1 MFDFRAKINSMFNAI
16 KNTLGLGDKS
26 TAKAADAQGT
36 AGPVS
41 KVSEWAQMQGL
52 SFVQRGDGRAGYH
65 VDGKIGGKPWRL
77 EQGAPS
83 RDFIKGTELRAR
95 AELALRDDV
104 VVMVLSRQLK
114 NELEKRAFE
123 SYTDDLQTVADPDLP
138 EEMRWLSIYE
148 EVGWESLGKPFLNN
162 YAILADNRDDA
173 ITWITPELVQSLMAW
188 PDLDPALPKVLMLRR
203 GKVYL
208 RMQYTDG
215 DMPMLEHATAVFT
228 TACELA
234 LADLGTDVSQ

>member
-1 MFDFRAKINSMFNAI
+1 MFNAI
-16 KNTLGLGDKS
+16 RNTLGLGDKS

-36 AGPVS
+36 AGPGS

-52 SFVQRGDGRAGYH
+52 SFVQRDDGRAGYH
-65 VDGKIGGKPWRL
+65 VEGKIGGKPWRL

-83 RDFIKGTELRAR
+83 RDFIKGIELRAR
-95 AELALRDDV
+95 GELALRDDV

-114 NELEKRAFE
+114 NDLEKRAFE
-123 SYTDDLQTVADPDLP
+123 SYTDALQTVADPYLP

-148 EVGWESLGKPFLNN
+148 EVGWEGLGRPFLNN

-188 PDLDPALPKVLMLRR
+188 PDLDPTIPKVLMLRR

-215 DMPMLEHATAVFT
+215 DMPMLEHAMAVFT

-234 LADLGTDVSQ
+234 LAGLGTDVSQ